1 MMLLDIP
8 PLAFSGSGLH
18 FSHRLLDWSDLEQVL
33 AFRRDIF
40 ADIAPH
46 FRVRIPPVDDVLTDE
61 LKWCEK
67 HLRLPGVTIGVFD
80 DNRLIAYASVLLS
93 VGKGVT
99 DISHLLG
106 FNEQDLQRS
115 AELSSCMVDKHF
127 RGLGLQASLL
137 RWRIELATKHERSLF
152 IGMTACG
159 NSYSLGNMLGAGMT
173 IRWVGQIAPG
183 RWFQGLMLDTQSH
196 SQVCWSDTLSADWQ
210 DFAAQFELLDRG
222 YEGVS
227 IDFLEG
233 VLNPEQYR
241 IRFSKREA
249 SNT

>member
-1 MMLLDIP
+1 MMPLDVP
-8 PLAFSGSGLH
+8 PLTFLGQCPR

-40 ADIAPH
+40 ANIAPH
-46 FRVRIPPVDDVLTDE
+46 FRVNIPHVDDVLTQE

-67 HLRLPGVTIGVFD
+67 HLVLPGITIGVFD
-80 DNRLIAYASVLLS
+80 DNRLIAYATVLLS

-99 DISHLLG
+99 DVSQLLSL
-106 FNEQDLQRS
+106 NEQDLQRS
-115 AELSSCMVDKHF
+115 AELASCMVDKHY

-152 IGMTACG
+152 VGMTACG

-173 IRWVGQIAPG
+173 IRWVGQIAPD
-183 RWFQGLMLDTQSH
+183 RWFQGLLLDTKNC
-196 SQVCWSDTLSADWQ
+196 SQVFDSDALLVDSQ
-210 DFAAQFELLDRG
+210 DFATQLEWLSHG

-227 IDFLEG
+227 IDFSQES
-233 VLNPEQYR
+233 LNPEVYR
-241 IRFSKREA
+241 LRFLKRRA
-249 SNT
+249 NHS